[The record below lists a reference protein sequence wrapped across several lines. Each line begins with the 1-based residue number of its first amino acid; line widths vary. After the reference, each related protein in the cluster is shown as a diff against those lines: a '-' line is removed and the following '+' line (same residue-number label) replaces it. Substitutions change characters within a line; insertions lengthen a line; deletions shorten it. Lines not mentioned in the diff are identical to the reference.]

1 METNLNEIKKS
12 TYRYWY
18 KDGLAELVTGC
29 IFVIIGLFSLA
40 QGLTEPH
47 TAGRLIASITNMLAI
62 ASGPWVARPILR
74 KLKENV
80 TYPRSGYVSY
90 QKPSKSS
97 RNLSWVL
104 AGLVAM
110 VITWVLIRTQQVT
123 MAWIPLIEG
132 LAVGGFIFY
141 QAHLNGLLRYY
152 LLAAFAFILG
162 AGISIAQLGDI
173 IGMGIFF
180 GVMGLALLVSGGAT
194 LVLYLQN
201 ENHSESETE

>member
-1 METNLNEIKKS
+1 M
-12 TYRYWY
+12 
-18 KDGLAELVTGC
+18 AELVTGC

-40 QGLTEPH
+40 QGLTEPQ
-47 TAGRLIASITNMLAI
+47 TAGRLIASIANMLAI

-104 AGLVAM
+104 AGLVAV

-152 LLAAFAFILG
+152 LLATFAFILRRG
-162 AGISIAQLGDI
+162 NFDRATRRHHRHGNFLRSYGPGLVGFRRRH
-173 IGMGIFF
+173 IGP
-180 GVMGLALLVSGGAT
+180 LST
-194 LVLYLQN
+194 K
-201 ENHSESETE
+201 